1 MYSTENEK
9 LCFNDEKNNQKVL
22 TGGGVQL
29 YFSNVFDQTLEG
41 RLPIIKPKLRKI
53 LVDFGLCQ
61 TLVEI
66 NQRLGFIK
74 VWYKDECARELK
86 GLLLQRFN
94 QSKSNQAIE
103 LSISLED
110 SLVTPPDK
118 GKIKTY
124 IGLTKLL
131 FREFIQQIES
141 RSLVDDNPFN
151 EMKEIIKQGNLAPSV
166 PLESIFIEGVDEWLR
181 KTF

>member
-1 MYSTENEK
+1 MIENEIRAAGYEN
-9 LCFNDEKNNQKVL
+9 FNQKFL
-22 TGGGVQL
+22 INGGVRL
-29 YFSNVFDQTLEG
+29 YFSNVFDQTDDNK
-41 RLPIIKPKLRKI
+41 LPMIKLKLRRI